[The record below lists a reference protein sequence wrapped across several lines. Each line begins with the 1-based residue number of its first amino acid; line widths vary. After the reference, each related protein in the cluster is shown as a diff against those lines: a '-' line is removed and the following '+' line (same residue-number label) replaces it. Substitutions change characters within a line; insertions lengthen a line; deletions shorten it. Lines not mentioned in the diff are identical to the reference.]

1 MHALFLIA
9 VLGQASPQTAYDAP
23 DAPAK
28 NPPAFAELPAP
39 RAAPGPAG
47 PAPQAAPAPQAQTV
61 KIQLQN
67 EPIPLPP
74 LPREIQLRLVLEQPA
89 PPPPPPQTI
98 SLSIAPQVQ
107 AAAPAPQPIQYS
119 ITPQL
124 AAPQLAA
131 PAVQAAL
138 PTLQTVS
145 YPGPILNFVGNIGEA
160 MALAK
165 RPRVITYLDVPRVQ
179 VQTVVQAPAVMAT
192 PQAYVPRKCLD
203 WFRP

>member
-1 MHALFLIA
+1 
-9 VLGQASPQTAYDAP
+9 V
-23 DAPAK
+23 
-28 NPPAFAELPAP
+28 
-39 RAAPGPAG
+39 R
-47 PAPQAAPAPQAQTV
+47 
-61 KIQLQN
+61 IQLAA

-98 SLSIAPQVQ
+98 SLSIAPQPQAQ
-107 AAAPAPQPIQYS
+107 AAAAAPQ
-119 ITPQL
+119 TVQL
-124 AAPQLAA
+124 AAAA
-131 PAVQAAL
+131 PQFTAAM

-145 YPGPILNFVGNIGEA
+145 YPGPFLNLVGNIGEA

-179 VQTVVQAPAVMAT
+179 VQTVVQAPQVLAT